1 MKLHLYILESNT
13 REKIIGVIL
22 IIMGV
27 ALFVNPTPL
36 NIKLSFT
43 SIFIGIFIIIIT
55 EGSISKKTS
64 DAQIEG
70 NMDTVNKIIKDL
82 NLNGNAIFLP
92 RSDKHTEERILIP
105 PNQKGIVKIPSMTNN
120 NIILK
125 GKNGENLGIS
135 LPPAGLKLLNEIEK
149 NEDFKNIETE
159 NIEEKL
165 QKFVGM
171 NLLKSVSLKKLKS
184 GWKLELEKP
193 VFCNNGQTIHKQYP
207 CPTCSAAI
215 LAITRTFND
224 KIRIYTT
231 ISNGKNMTYYLNLLR
246 RKNTQGN

>member
-1 MKLHLYILESNT
+1 M
-13 REKIIGVIL
+13 
-22 IIMGV
+22 
-27 ALFVNPTPL
+27 
-36 NIKLSFT
+36 
-43 SIFIGIFIIIIT
+43 IT

-70 NMDTVNKIIKDL
+70 NMDTVTKIIKDL

-92 RSDKHTEERILIP
+92 KSDKLTEERILIP
-105 PNQKGIVKIPSMTNN
+105 PNQKGIVKIPSITND

-149 NEDFKNIETE
+149 NEDFKYIETE

-193 VFCNNGQTIHKQYP
+193 AFCRNGQTTHQQYP

-224 KIRIYTT
+224 KIRIYNTVA
-231 ISNGKNMTYYLNLLR
+231 NGEKITHYLNILK
-246 RKNTQGN
+246 RKNSRGN